1 MKTLFYCVASMLL
14 FAGCSDHSATQPNR
28 IFGPSVTMG
37 NGSAKSWISLDAQG
51 NPTGIGFNMSKGSL
65 DNLPAAMPGT
75 DYMLAL
81 PDEATTKTPY
91 QHIMIN
97 WNPMG
102 HEPDGIYNVPHFDF
116 HFYIQPMAE
125 TMAIPPY
132 MPATA
137 AKFDNLPVAGSIH
150 SDFAKGP
157 GGVPGMGAHWS
168 DLTSPEFKGAPFTE
182 TFVFGSYD
190 GKVTFW
196 EQMITLA
203 WLKGN
208 PTLDKAIKQP
218 TRFDKASYYPTRYKV
233 TTNADGSQDISMD
246 GMIKR

>member
-1 MKTLFYCVASMLL
+1 MKKFLLGLLAAPLF
-14 FAGCSDHSATQPNR
+14 FGCATDHATQPDR
-28 IFGPSVTMG
+28 IFGPSVPIG
-37 NGSAKSWISLDAQG
+37 NGSAKSWVSLDAQN
-51 NPTGIGFNMSKGSL
+51 NPTAIGFTLSKGAL
-65 DNLPAAMPGT
+65 DNLPGTMPGT

-81 PDEATTKTPY
+81 PNEATAKTPY

-97 WNPMG
+97 WNPGG
-102 HEPDGIYNVPHFDF
+102 HEPAGIYNVPHFDF

-132 MPATA
+132 TPASA
-137 AKFDNLPVAGSIH
+137 AKFDKLPPAGSIH
-150 SDFAKGP
+150 PDFAKGP

-168 DLTSPEFKGAPFTE
+168 DVTSPEFKGVPFTE

-203 WLKGN
+203 YLKTN
-208 PTLDKAIKQP
+208 PNLDAPIKQP
-218 TRFDKASYYPTRYKV
+218 SVFVPGYYPQRYGIKS
-233 TTNADGSQDISMD
+233 NADGSLDILMSQ
-246 GMIKR
+246 MIKR